1 MSEIQD
7 IFKVPVYKTLLDI
20 DNTKLENYAM
30 SQYRKSKGRYISN
43 VGGWQ
48 SDEYFESDNIKPINE
63 LISSIQKELPLFT
76 DHLDIRAQ
84 NKVDNIWI
92 NINGYRDYNNSHI
105 HSNSLISGVY
115 YVKTHKDCGVIRFNH
130 PCFNLYDTIWNNV
143 NNKAYNNYN
152 SPTWWLPS
160 TEGVLYLFPSWLEHL
175 VTPNFHKTKK
185 RISISF
191 NVI

>member
-76 DHLDIRAQ
+76 EGGKGR
-84 NKVDNIWI
+84 
-92 NINGYRDYNNSHI
+92 YNNTLKEAKEYCQ
-105 HSNSLISGVY
+105 NQNMRVCSLNELNAYANMGISS
-115 YVKTHKDCGVIRFNH
+115 C
-130 PCFNLYDTIWNNV
+130 
-143 NNKAYNNYN
+143 A
-152 SPTWWLPS
+152 
-160 TEGVLYLFPSWLEHL
+160 
-175 VTPNFHKTKK
+175 
-185 RISISF
+185 
-191 NVI
+191 

>member
-1 MSEIQD
+1 MAEIID
-7 IFKVPVYKTLLDI
+7 LFKTALYSTELNLDNNKMI
-20 DNTKLENYAM
+20 RYCKRLQKED
-30 SQYRKSKGRYISN
+30 KGRVISN
-43 VGGWQ
+43 EGGWQ
-48 SDEYFESDNIKPINE
+48 SNNLEGEHPILNE
-63 LISSIQKELPLFT
+63 LFEDIEHHGTLFAKDTLKVRHPLY
-76 DHLDIRAQ
+76 L
-84 NKVDNIWI
+84 DNIWI

-115 YVKTHKDCGVIRFNH
+115 YVKTHKNCGVIRFNH

-143 NNKAYNNYN
+143 NKKAYNNYN